1 MLLLGAQGG
10 LTKFPKE
17 SLSLLL
23 RLLVIM
29 NTRNIL
35 SVTMIYPFRI
45 ANGERVV
52 PTEASLSSF
61 SLTKNLNKLLAKASF
76 RIFYSLSQN

>member
-35 SVTMIYPFRI
+35 SVTMIYPSLLLRRKESISEALRSLGTTFGLR
-45 ANGERVV
+45 
-52 PTEASLSSF
+52 TEKESCLQ
-61 SLTKNLNKLLAKASF
+61 KLP
-76 RIFYSLSQN
+76 

>member
-23 RLLVIM
+23 RLLV
-29 NTRNIL
+29 
-35 SVTMIYPFRI
+35 MIYPSLLLRRKESISEALRSLGTTFGLR
-45 ANGERVV
+45 
-52 PTEASLSSF
+52 TEKESCLQ
-61 SLTKNLNKLLAKASF
+61 KLP
-76 RIFYSLSQN
+76 